1 MRKLRRE
8 LQRFMIGRYGSD
20 TLNTA
25 LIYTLFLVL
34 ILNVFLRSDI
44 LNWIY
49 AIGLILYFFR
59 FFSKN
64 RVKRK
69 RENQQFVKMIRPLRS
84 RYQLIRHQLRDRNHK
99 YYLCPQCNTKVR
111 IPVGHG
117 KVAITCPSCRHEF
130 IKRS

>member
-20 TLNTA
+20 TLNTV
-25 LIYTLFLVL
+25 LIYILFVVL

-69 RENQQFVKMIRPLRS
+69 RENQQFVKMIKPLRS
-84 RYQLIRHQLRDRNHK
+84 RFQLWQHQRTDRHHK

-111 IPVGHG
+111 IPSGHG

>member
-20 TLNTA
+20 MLNTVILYA
-25 LIYTLFLVL
+25 LFVIL
-34 ILNVFLRSDI
+34 ILNLFFRSTL

-49 AIGLILYFFR
+49 AIGLILYFLR

-69 RENQQFVKMIRPLRS
+69 RENQLFMRGIKPLRS
-84 RYQLIRHQLRDRNHK
+84 RFQLMKHQLSDRNHK

-111 IPVGHG
+111 IPSGHG

-130 IKRS
+130 TKRS

>member
-8 LQRFMIGRYGSD
+8 FQRSMIGRYGSD
-20 TLNTA
+20 TLNTV
-25 LIYTLFLVL
+25 LIYTLFVVL
-34 ILNVFLRSDI
+34 IMNVFLRSDI

-69 RENQQFVKMIRPLRS
+69 RENQQFVKMIKPLRS
-84 RYQLIRHQLRDRNHK
+84 RFQLWQHQRADRHHK

-111 IPVGHG
+111 IPSGRG